1 MSSNDGERRM
11 VFDLRGRRKNAVRVV
26 YAILAVLMGASLF
39 LLGGAGGIG
48 DLFGGGGGSATD
60 AAKQYEQQAEKIERQ
75 LRKQP
80 NDPELLRALTRQ
92 QVYAGNALSLQDPQ
106 TGEVQL
112 TNESRPLLQSASES
126 WSQYLKAT
134 DEPSSA
140 TAQLMAPALFSLA
153 QSSVAPGEIQ
163 ANLGAA
169 AEAQAILADTRP
181 SIGTLSTLAIY
192 QYYAF
197 DWAGAKKS
205 GDRARGYATSK
216 FERKS
221 LENRLDEVE
230 KNARAFQKQLT
241 EYNKANKGRGKESLE
256 NPLGGL
262 GGSVGQ

>member
-1 MSSNDGERRM
+1 M
-11 VFDLRGRRKNAVRVV
+11 VFDLRGRRKNVVRVV
-26 YAILAVLMGASLF
+26 YAILALLMAASLMIF
-39 LLGGAGGIG
+39 LGPGTLGDI
-48 DLFGGGGGSATD
+48 FQSNTGSPTD
-60 AAKQYEQQAEKIERQ
+60 AAKQYEEQAEKIERQ

-80 NDPELLRALTRQ
+80 DDPDLLRALTRQ
-92 QVYAGNALSLQDPQ
+92 RVYAGNALSLQDPQ

-112 TNESRPLLQSASES
+112 TAESRPLLQSASES
-126 WSQYLKAT
+126 WSRYLKAT
-134 DEPSSA
+134 DEPSAA

-163 ANLGAA
+163 ANLAAA
-169 AEAQAILADTRP
+169 AEAQEILADARP

-197 DWAGAKKS
+197 DWDGAKKS
-205 GDRARGYATSK
+205 GDQARGYATSK

-221 LENRLDEVE
+221 LENRLKEVE
-230 KNARAFQKQLT
+230 KSARGFEKQLT

-262 GGSVGQ
+262 GSIGG